1 MIDVSLTLAAADPGA
16 ARSLLDSIL
25 EWASLD
31 GGWELAVLVF
41 GVLAQALF
49 FGRWVVQWLATER
62 RGEPHVPESFWWISL
77 AGAVL
82 LFAYF
87 ALRGEPVGMLGQ
99 TAGWAIY
106 ARNLY
111 LIRRG
116 GSAPANA
123 AGPAE
128 RRRRGPRA
136 VP

>member
-16 ARSLLDSIL
+16 ARTLLDSIL
-25 EWASLD
+25 SWANLD

-41 GVLAQALF
+41 GLLAQALF
-49 FGRWVVQWLATER
+49 FARWFVQWLATER
-62 RGEPHVPESFWWISL
+62 RGESHVPESFWWISL

-99 TAGWAIY
+99 SAGWAIY

-111 LIRRG
+111 LIRRR
-116 GSAPANA
+116 GSLPANA

-128 RRRRGPRA
+128 RRRREPRSR
-136 VP
+136 P